1 MSLKEKI
8 LADLK
13 EAMKAGEGEKRD
25 TLRLLSSAI
34 KNEEIS
40 KIKREGG
47 LEDSEAIEVIARMI
61 KQRKDSIEQY
71 EKGGRADLAE
81 KEKKEIAILSAYL
94 PEQLSEEEVKKT
106 ILEILNSL
114 DESKK
119 GNFGLA
125 MQEAMKQLKGRADGK
140 LVKEMLEQLMKNK

>member
-13 EAMKAGEGEKRD
+13 EAMKAGDAEKRD

-40 KIKREGG
+40 KIRREGG
-47 LEDSEAIEVIARMI
+47 LEDGEAIEVIARMI

-71 EKGGRADLAE
+71 EKGGRMDLAE
-81 KEKKEIAILSAYL
+81 KEKSEAGILSAYL
-94 PEQLSEEEVKKT
+94 PRQLSAEEVKKAV
-106 ILEILNSL
+106 L
-114 DESKK
+114 DIVAALDDSKK
-119 GNFGLA
+119 GNFGA
-125 MQEAMKQLKGRADGK
+125 VMQEAMKQLK
-140 LVKEMLEQLMKNK
+140 